1 MCQLYHIIFK
11 KMSNELRQVWQQ
23 VHANKMS
30 QPQLHMPHAIET
42 CLLGLMALNQVHI
55 AAVIENIHIDA

>member
-1 MCQLYHIIFK
+1 
-11 KMSNELRQVWQQ
+11 MSNELRQVWQQ